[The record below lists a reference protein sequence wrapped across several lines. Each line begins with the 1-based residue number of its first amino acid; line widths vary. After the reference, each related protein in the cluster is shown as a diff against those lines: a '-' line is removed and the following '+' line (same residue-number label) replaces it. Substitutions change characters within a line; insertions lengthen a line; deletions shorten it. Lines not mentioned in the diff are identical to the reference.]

1 MTVEAQEI
9 RQDSTKPAIESG
21 IFEGSSFPDRIGTYP
36 NGQDQMVWDREGAT
50 VALDEAGLSVDT
62 DASTA
67 FQAVAYELGDG
78 TVLAYTPNRQFT
90 ITENSNGSKT
100 ITARERLSD
109 GNVKDGMRIPS
120 SVTVGET
127 PTKHGIVKRVAVFSG
142 VPSRDSESSVS
153 QGQKLLWGEGG
164 NSALLERQ
172 LTEPTR
178 KMEGSSDVLLG
189 IHFGDERLTIEQH
202 KLGADA
208 LAAGGVRVTRT
219 Y

>member
-1 MTVEAQEI
+1 MTAEAQE
-9 RQDSTKPAIESG
+9 RQQDTTKPTIESG

-90 ITENSNGSKT
+90 ITENPDGSKT
-100 ITARERLSD
+100 VTVRERLGDD
-109 GNVKDGMRIPS
+109 GVKDSMKIPS

-127 PTKHGIVKRVAVFSG
+127 QTKHGTVKRISVFSG
-142 VPSRDSESSVS
+142 VPSRDAEASVS
-153 QGQKLLWGEGG
+153 QGQKLLWGRGH
-164 NSALLERQ
+164 NSGPLERA
-172 LTEPTR
+172 LTQPTN
-178 KMEGSSDVLLG
+178 ELTDYSDVLQSMHL
-189 IHFGDERLTIEQH
+189 GDERLTIEQH

-208 LAAGGVRVTRT
+208 LAAGGIRVTRK